1 MGIYNIPDQE
11 YREMSGL
18 SQSMAKRLL
27 VSGKAFL
34 APRPQQSE
42 AFKIGSLID
51 QMVLTPETV
60 ADNFVI
66 PPDYANCTGNV
77 TATGA
82 RSTSKNTAYVKEK
95 LSEFAREHAGK
106 QFISKEE
113 WSTCAAIAES
123 VKAKGFYQKFMDDP
137 TGRTQVAFDGLLNG
151 VRCKGL
157 ADGLTSSLLFDL
169 KTTRD
174 ATIKAFRSSFFKFG
188 YGFQLRYYLDL
199 LNQNGMD
206 IPLDQCY
213 IIAAPKGVEPVDVTV
228 YRIPVEWMEKA
239 KDDIDVALERYKRY
253 RQHAFNVGFDE
264 GADWVWLNQDQMEVQ
279 LNV

>member
-1 MGIYNIPDQE
+1 
-11 YREMSGL
+11 
-18 SQSMAKRLL
+18 
-27 VSGKAFL
+27 
-34 APRPQQSE
+34 
-42 AFKIGSLID
+42 
-51 QMVLTPETV
+51 
-60 ADNFVI
+60 
-66 PPDYANCTGNV
+66 
-77 TATGA
+77 
-82 RSTSKNTAYVKEK
+82 
-95 LSEFAREHAGK
+95 
-106 QFISKEE
+106 
-113 WSTCAAIAES
+113 
-123 VKAKGFYQKFMDDP
+123 MDDP

-157 ADGLTSSLLFDL
+157 CDGLTSSLLFDL